1 MIREALQVAF
11 AHLFFNI
18 TGILIFYPIPFMRR
32 VPPAIAI
39 KLGNT
44 VAQYRWFAAIYLIAV
59 FLILPTFVF
68 LLSLAGWF
76 VFLAISVPLLL
87 FGIFLAFLQCAQNY
101 CLTKLPVKLQTFDW
115 MPV

>member
-1 MIREALQVAF
+1 
-11 AHLFFNI
+11 
-18 TGILIFYPIPFMRR
+18 MRR
-32 VPPAIAI
+32 VPPAIAM

-44 VAQYRWFAAIYLIAV
+44 VAQYRWFAAFYLIAV
-59 FLILPTFVF
+59 FIILPTFVF

-101 CLTKLPVKLQTFDW
+101 CLTKLPVKLQTFD
-115 MPV
+115 